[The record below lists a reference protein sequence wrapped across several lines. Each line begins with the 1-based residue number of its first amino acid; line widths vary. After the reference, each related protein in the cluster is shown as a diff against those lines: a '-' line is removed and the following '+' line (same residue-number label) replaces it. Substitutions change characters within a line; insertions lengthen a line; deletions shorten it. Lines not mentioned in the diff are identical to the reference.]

1 MTSLFQTK
9 FTTPKGQ
16 NMSASSQDSPSPS
29 QTPSHPAN
37 TPTGSSSSMDKTPTS
52 TATLLDNKEEFGVK
66 GLMFEK
72 AIRLA
77 TGKRHNSFDGADVPP
92 KFLCSGRPW
101 KRFSVGLNS
110 ECRKGELDCESPEF
124 GKPSQAAD
132 LAGSEFNQLDFDSH
146 EADAFSVADEVNS
159 QQVHTCGGGPFPRS
173 DGANGRHFPSDW
185 SESVTD
191 DGCAVQKGSRA
202 TAARKP
208 ATPRMPHTDKPVRNE
223 STAVSVRD
231 AEKSDENA
239 ETWEKRERRT
249 SRTAKSQKSH
259 MSVSDIVTSK
269 DTGEREPSMF
279 SMYAF
284 KSDDEDGFRD
294 SFADDGGIKSTCES
308 KKENLKGET
317 GKRKAETST
326 RARKRKKL
334 DQLVEDSHTV
344 VSNIFVCCLYF
355 WFYFSLFFFMGNSGD
370 TGVCCL
376 HFKNLFLSVFFH
388 GKFR

>member
-1 MTSLFQTK
+1 
-9 FTTPKGQ
+9 
-16 NMSASSQDSPSPS
+16 MSTSSQDSPSPS

-37 TPTGSSSSMDKTPTS
+37 TPTVSSSSGDKTPTS
-52 TATLLDNKEEFGVK
+52 TATLLFNAEEFGLK

-72 AIRLA
+72 AIRLS
-77 TGKRHNSFDGADVPP
+77 TGKRHNSFEGADVPP
-92 KFLCSGRPW
+92 KFLCSGRPR

-110 ECRKGELDCESPEF
+110 ECAKGELDGESPEF
-124 GKPSQAAD
+124 GKPGQASD
-132 LAGSEFNQLDFDSH
+132 LAGSEFNHLDFDSL

-159 QQVHTCGGGPFPRS
+159 QQVRTFSGGPFPKS
-173 DGANGRHFPSDW
+173 DGANEKHFTSDW
-185 SESVTD
+185 RESVTD
-191 DGCAVQKGSRA
+191 DGCAVQKGSQT

-208 ATPRMPHTDKPVRNE
+208 ATLHMPHTDKPVRNE

-239 ETWEKRERRT
+239 ETWEERERRT

-259 MSVSDIVTSK
+259 MSISDIVSSE
-269 DTGEREPSMF
+269 DTGEHEPSMF

-284 KSDDEDGFRD
+284 KSDDKDDFGD
-294 SFADDGGIKSTCES
+294 SFTADGRAKATCEKKGNS
-308 KKENLKGET
+308 KEET
-317 GKRKAETST
+317 GKRKAETPT

-334 DQLVEDSHTV
+334 DQLVEDSHSV

-355 WFYFSLFFFMGNSGD
+355 
-370 TGVCCL
+370 V
-376 HFKNLFLSVFFH
+376 LFLSCFLH